1 MGAYEI
7 EFTRSGPNDKKTA
20 HKKLKETENSWTAK
34 QEPKKLK
41 PTPPDPLSD

>member
-20 HKKLKETENSWTAK
+20 HKKLKETENS
-34 QEPKKLK
+34 
-41 PTPPDPLSD
+41 